1 MTQNR
6 DFYAG
11 LVATA
16 FFALVLFV
24 LIPVYVKVPS
34 FIPGF
39 APPPDMWPR
48 VVAVI
53 GLVMGILAVIPAFMN
68 RRHPGGPALI
78 GLLTG
83 LGGHIRRNKVPIGRF
98 IALMGLFAAFVCG
111 MPVIGFVSATV
122 LLLAVLFVM
131 TGDFARKFPMI
142 GLALAFPVLLY
153 LLFTEVTHTPFP
165 ESMLLSGRLT
175 GPLSAAFPAS

>member
-1 MTQNR
+1 MNQNR

-24 LIPVYVKVPS
+24 LIPIYVKVPS

-48 VVAVI
+48 VVAII
-53 GLVMGILAVIPAFMN
+53 GFVMGVLALVLAFPKM
-68 RRHPGGPALI
+68 RETSKHQV
-78 GLLTG
+78 TG
-83 LGGHIRRNKVPIGRF
+83 LGGNIHRHKVLIARF
-98 IALMGLFAAFVCG
+98 VGVLVLFAAFVYG
-111 MPVIGFVSATV
+111 LPVIGFVPATV
-122 LLLAVLFVM
+122 LLLGVLFIM
-131 TGDFARKFPMI
+131 TGNFERKFWMF
-142 GLALAFPVLLY
+142 GLTIIFPVLLY

-165 ESMLLSGRLT
+165 EGMLFSNSLSNLIT
-175 GPLSAAFPAS
+175 LI

>member
-1 MTQNR
+1 MNQNR

-24 LIPVYVKVPS
+24 LIPIYVKVPS

-53 GLVMGILAVIPAFMN
+53 GLVMGIMAVVLAFPKMREASCNQV
-68 RRHPGGPALI
+68 
-78 GLLTG
+78 TG
-83 LGGHIRRNKVPIGRF
+83 LGFHINRNKVLIGRF
-98 IALMGLFAAFVCG
+98 SGLMVLFVGFVYG
-111 MPVIGFVSATV
+111 MPLIGFVPATV
-122 LLLAVLFVM
+122 LLLAILFVM
-131 TGDFARKFPMI
+131 TGNFERKFWMI
-142 GLALAFPVLLY
+142 GLTVIFPVLLY

-165 ESMLLSGRLT
+165 EGTL
-175 GPLSAAFPAS
+175 FF

>member
-16 FFALVLFV
+16 FFAFVLFV

-68 RRHPGGPALI
+68 RRHPGGAPLT

-83 LGGHIRRNKVPIGRF
+83 PGGHIRRNKVPIGRF

-165 ESMLLSGRLT
+165 EGTLLSGRLT

>member
-1 MTQNR
+1 MNQNR

-16 FFALVLFV
+16 FFAIVLFV
-24 LIPVYVKVPS
+24 LIPIYVKVPS

-53 GLVMGILAVIPAFMN
+53 GFVMGILALVLAFPKMRDASRHQLTGFGGSLN
-68 RRHPGGPALI
+68 RHKVQIARFV
-78 GLLTG
+78 GLL
-83 LGGHIRRNKVPIGRF
+83 V
-98 IALMGLFAAFVCG
+98 LFAAFVYG
-111 MPVIGFVSATV
+111 APVIGFVPATV
-122 LLLAVLFVM
+122 VLLGVLFIM
-131 TGDFARKFPMI
+131 TGNFERKFSMI
-142 GLALAFPVLLY
+142 ALSIIFPVLLY

-165 ESMLLSGRLT
+165 EGMLFSDSLSDLVTLT
-175 GPLSAAFPAS
+175 

>member
-1 MTQNR
+1 MNQNR

-24 LIPVYVKVPS
+24 LIPIYVKVPS

-53 GLVMGILAVIPAFMN
+53 GLVMGIMAVVLAFPKMREASCNQV
-68 RRHPGGPALI
+68 
-78 GLLTG
+78 TG
-83 LGGHIRRNKVPIGRF
+83 LGFHINRNKVLIGRF
-98 IALMGLFAAFVCG
+98 SGLMVLFVGFVYG
-111 MPVIGFVSATV
+111 MPLIGFVPATV
-122 LLLAVLFVM
+122 LLLAILFVM
-131 TGDFARKFPMI
+131 TGNFERKFWMI
-142 GLALAFPVLLY
+142 ALSIIFPVLLY
-153 LLFTEVTHTPFP
+153 ILFTEVTHTPFP
-165 ESMLLSGRLT
+165 EGLLLSQ
-175 GPLSAAFPAS
+175 SAVGTSDLVTLI